1 MDVLIKFLDGSFKFY
16 KDCDDIDFDIN
27 NYGHYT
33 EGDYFDIY
41 ENPDTVISLD
51 LKTVKLIDVT
61 YHTPVGDQ
69 TDRVYFSK
77 QPVKANNSKKE
88 VKKTMG
94 FDFSKLNHRGNLFTI
109 STEGMEG
116 KKSSEVYKEIGDAP
130 LIMRAIFINKDTG
143 YGESVSVVTNNSII
157 YFSKSSLDIA
167 REIRENEDAVRELNE
182 KGAYFKIT
190 EFESKKFKKI
200 GYSFEF
206 ISPEEI
212 PAEHKDGDPVFKY

>member
-1 MDVLIKFLDGSFKFY
+1 
-16 KDCDDIDFDIN
+16 
-27 NYGHYT
+27 
-33 EGDYFDIY
+33 
-41 ENPDTVISLD
+41 
-51 LKTVKLIDVT
+51 
-61 YHTPVGDQ
+61 
-69 TDRVYFSK
+69 
-77 QPVKANNSKKE
+77 
-88 VKKTMG
+88 MG

-116 KKSSEVYKEIGDAP
+116 KKSSEVYKEIGSAP

-206 ISPEEI
+206 LPPEEI